1 MVNIEYVGSKP
12 RISSSGVSFDGKE
25 DKYNF
30 INPSIQV
37 LNKIL
42 GRKDSLKNS
51 DVLDILYTCIP
62 DFDKFYETKIENYRH
77 KLDLEES
84 KVKKI
89 SYLNNIE
96 KDVLLKNYQY
106 MREYRLQRATNK
118 LVYEEIINSAVKL
131 IKDRKIENI
140 KTPFTMNYL
149 HVLESLNTTIRMQK
163 IAMSTKLDIKLEDN
177 DHYIELV
184 IRY

>member
-12 RISSSGVSFDGKE
+12 KISSSGISFDGKE

-30 INPSIQV
+30 INPSIQI

-51 DVLDILYTCIP
+51 DVLDILYTFLP
-62 DFDKFYETKIENYRH
+62 DFDKVYKTKIDNYKR

-84 KVKKI
+84 KVPKI
-89 SYLNNIE
+89 SYLNDIE
-96 KDVLLKNYQY
+96 KNVLLKNYQY
-106 MREYRLQRATNK
+106 MRDYRVQRATNK

-131 IKDRKIENI
+131 IGDKKIENI

-149 HVLESLNTTIRMQK
+149 HVLESLNTTIQMQK
-163 IAMSTKLDIKLEDN
+163 IAMFTKLDIKLEDN